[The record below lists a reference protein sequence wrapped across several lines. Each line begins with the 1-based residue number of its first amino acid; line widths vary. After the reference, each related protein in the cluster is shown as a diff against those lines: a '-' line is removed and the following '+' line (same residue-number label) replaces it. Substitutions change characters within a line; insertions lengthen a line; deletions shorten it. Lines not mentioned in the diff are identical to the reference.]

1 MNPTP
6 TLPEAPETLAVQ
18 LAWLRAGR
26 RRAVLVTVGAALPE
40 LPPEC
45 DVFYT
50 PHGLLVFH
58 PAVVSVQ
65 ECLDHLVQDTLG
77 LLLGYGVPRKPAPS
91 DDNICVTLR
100 SAGGLEKQA
109 VLVAPE
115 EVAPALFH
123 AALTAAAALSDAG
136 DHIHL
141 EHPNTVLNAR
151 LRHLQRQPTIVERA
165 GALHLDLC

>member
-1 MNPTP
+1 MNPPP

-26 RRAVLVTVGAALPE
+26 RRAVLVTVGAALPA

-45 DVFYT
+45 AVLST
-50 PHGLLVFH
+50 PPGLLVFH

-65 ECLDHLVQDTLG
+65 ECLDHLAQDTLG

-91 DDNICVTLR
+91 DDNVCVTLR

-123 AALTAAAALSDAG
+123 AALTAAALSDDG
-136 DHIHL
+136 DNIHL

-151 LRHLQRQPTIVERA
+151 LRHLQRQPTIVEKD
-165 GALHLDLC
+165 GALHLEVL